1 MTWRGAENLNVLWAG
16 LLLEELVR
24 QSIGRPLIIVC
35 PGSRS
40 SPLAISAGRLAERA
54 EIVVAI
60 DERCAGFI
68 ALGAAADGREPIV
81 ITTSGTAVANLLPAC
96 VEASASER
104 SIVFISADRPAELL
118 DCGANQTIRQR
129 DLFGGFVRWVY
140 ELPQPSERVD
150 PSVVLSIADEARERA
165 RLPAR
170 GPVHLNMPL
179 REPLAPTSEPYAIA
193 PSDRLVSWAANPSE
207 VWRSIPQVRRC
218 RIAGDER
225 GIAILAAS
233 RRGAI
238 VAGAGGDAAATLALA
253 RSIRWPVIADI
264 GSGLRTMGSSDVVMK
279 APDLVWSESP
289 EALRERLRPDCILR
303 VGGPLTSKRLN
314 QSLVGEVPTVIL
326 RSGATRFDDRHNAV
340 AEIDGSAADLLAFAP
355 QWHPSEALDAWRLA
369 GSIVEPLLARALS
382 ELPEHDGLDEPWI
395 ARAVVSE
402 LPDHA
407 TLVLGN
413 SMPIRDADL
422 FAPGDRPGRVIVNRG
437 ASGIDGLVS
446 TAVGAA
452 LSGRPTTLLVG
463 DLSLLHDLGGLANVR
478 STGANLNIVV
488 VNNDGGGI
496 FHFLP
501 VAEAPGAR
509 DGFERFFG
517 TPHGLSFEA
526 AAAMFGLRSTR
537 VADRASARRAIA
549 GLSAHAPQLIECVTD
564 RRTNVEAHRRVREQV
579 ALGLRAWEGG
589 SP

>member
-104 SIVFISADRPAELL
+104 SIVFVSADRPAELL

-193 PSDRLVSWAANPSE
+193 PSDRLASWDASSSQ
-207 VWRSIPQVRRC
+207 VWRSIPQVRRS

-264 GSGLRTMGSSDVVMK
+264 GSGLRTMGSSDVVMT
-279 APDLVWSESP
+279 APDLVWSECP
-289 EALRERLRPDCILR
+289 EATRERLRPDCILR

-355 QWHPSEALDAWRLA
+355 QWHPSEILDAWRFA
-369 GSIVEPLLARALS
+369 GSIVEPLLARAL
-382 ELPEHDGLDEPWI
+382 
-395 ARAVVSE
+395 
-402 LPDHA
+402 
-407 TLVLGN
+407 
-413 SMPIRDADL
+413 
-422 FAPGDRPGRVIVNRG
+422 
-437 ASGIDGLVS
+437 
-446 TAVGAA
+446 
-452 LSGRPTTLLVG
+452 
-463 DLSLLHDLGGLANVR
+463 
-478 STGANLNIVV
+478 
-488 VNNDGGGI
+488 
-496 FHFLP
+496 
-501 VAEAPGAR
+501 
-509 DGFERFFG
+509 
-517 TPHGLSFEA
+517 A
-526 AAAMFGLRSTR
+526 AAA
-537 VADRASARRAIA
+537 RAGWAR
-549 GLSAHAPQLIECVTD
+549 
-564 RRTNVEAHRRVREQV
+564 
-579 ALGLRAWEGG
+579 
-589 SP
+589 